1 VLVDGCEVEDDSS
14 CTSGNCSGSSVDGT
28 CPAIDVGTGSSSR
41 WASVSAGVRSGCFPL
56 STGDVG
62 AVDKP
67 VLELLALTVDGED
80 KSGVLAASWG
90 SLETLRELRHDER
103 RASPEFEA
111 RLLTLLRMPL
121 GLTRFRKLLR
131 TDERLVEVGES
142 EAGASSGCVELA
154 PAAAFVSVVEL
165 WFSCSLRG
173 FDEFCP
179 IERSV
184 GANVWG
190 WVVRCYKKE

>member
-1 VLVDGCEVEDDSS
+1 M
-14 CTSGNCSGSSVDGT
+14 SV
-28 CPAIDVGTGSSSR
+28 A
-41 WASVSAGVRSGCFPL
+41 VRSGCFPL
-56 STGDVG
+56 STGEVG

-80 KSGVLAASWG
+80 KAGVLAASWG
-90 SLETLRELRHDER
+90 SLETLREFRHDER
-103 RASPEFEA
+103 RVSPEFEA

-121 GLTRFRKLLR
+121 GLTRLRKLLR
-131 TDERLVEVGES
+131 TDERLGDVGES
-142 EAGASSGCVELA
+142 ETGVSSGCVELA
-154 PAAAFVSVVEL
+154 PAAAVVSVAEL

-173 FDEFCP
+173 FDEFWP

-184 GANVWG
+184 GANVWV